1 MPQRSKA
8 SELLQRSKAP
18 LVGAGLALVLWSLL
32 AARAPAVLLPSP
44 LEVAEAAIREREALL
59 RAAASTGQAA
69 LLGLAVASALGLL
82 GGVAF
87 TRSRLLEA
95 AFYPYALL
103 IQTTPIV
110 AIAPLMVVW
119 LGYGLPVAVA
129 TAAIASFFP
138 VLTAADVGLRSTEP
152 EQLELLRL
160 YGAGFWQTLWK
171 LRLPAALPYLFAG
184 LRTAGGLS
192 VIGAI
197 VGEFVGSNGAPPS
210 LGYLVLRA
218 ARTAETG
225 LSLASVLAA
234 SALSLAIYGTVR
246 VCERWVI
253 GRWHA
258 GGTA

>member
-1 MPQRSKA
+1 M
-8 SELLQRSKAP
+8 LQRSKAP
-18 LVGAGLALVLWSLL
+18 AFALLLFFVVWGAI
-32 AARAPAVLLPSP
+32 AARTPAVLLPSP
-44 LEVAEAAIREREALL
+44 LEVAEAAWKEREALL
-59 RAAASTGQAA
+59 QATLTTGRAA
-69 LLGLAVASALGLL
+69 LLGLALATFFGLL
-82 GGVAF
+82 GGVIF

-110 AIAPLMVVW
+110 AIAPLLVVW
-119 LGYGLPVAVA
+119 LGYGLPVAIA

-152 EQLELLRL
+152 EQLELLEL

-171 LRLPAALPYLFAG
+171 LRFPAALPYLFAG

-192 VIGAI
+192 VIGGI
-197 VGEFVGSNGAPPS
+197 VGEFVGSNGLPPS

-218 ARTAETG
+218 ARTAETE
-225 LSLASVLAA
+225 LSLAAVLSA
-234 SALSLAIYGTVR
+234 SALSLAVYGAVR
-246 VCERWVI
+246 LGERWVI

-258 GGTA
+258 GGSS